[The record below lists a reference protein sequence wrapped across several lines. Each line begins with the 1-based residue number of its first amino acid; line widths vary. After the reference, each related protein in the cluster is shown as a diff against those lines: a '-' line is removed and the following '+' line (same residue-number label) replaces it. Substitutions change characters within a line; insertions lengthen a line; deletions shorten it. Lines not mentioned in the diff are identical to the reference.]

1 MFISSV
7 QLQRLLSIVG
17 ATFVALACGTNYVY
31 SAWAPQFAE
40 RLKLS
45 STESNLIGAAGNL
58 GMYASGIPIGLL
70 VDSKGPRPGIL
81 IGIVALWLGY
91 FPIHRAYVSGHGS
104 MSVPAL
110 CFFMLFSGVG
120 SGAGFSG
127 AIKAA
132 ASNFPDHRGT
142 ATAFPLAAFGLSAF
156 FFSTLSAFA
165 FPENT
170 GQFLLLLAIGTPS
183 ILLVC
188 FFFVRLIPRSS
199 SYSSLTSASNLPSN
213 SSQLHRTKS
222 RDSHHRNSSEIG
234 MTHEPSNLP
243 IPQDSTSGSA
253 GCSESAAPILDPDE
267 TSSLMARSISP
278 RSSKDSFYDED
289 SPVNPRRDSRYAD
302 VRGWSMIS
310 TVEFWQ
316 LFILL
321 GLFTGIGLM
330 TINNIG
336 NNVKALWNYFD
347 DSANSE
353 FIQKRQMMHVSTIS
367 ILSCVGRLL
376 SGMLINSERLF
387 SSPGDTD
394 RYKISVS
401 KGIGSDILVK
411 KLHMS
416 RFWCLFTS
424 AVIFCAAQLAGFTIS
439 DPHMLIA
446 VSGLT
451 GLAYGFL
458 FGVFPSLVAHTFGV
472 GGISQNWGVMCFS
485 PVVWGNLFNLLYGS
499 IYDTNSTVLPDGELD
514 CKEGLKC
521 YSTSYIITFYAGL
534 AGAAITLW
542 TIWHERRIL
551 GRLGGKELHERIA

>member
-1 MFISSV
+1 MFTSSI
-7 QLQRLLSIVG
+7 QLRRLLSIVG

-45 STESNLIGAAGNL
+45 STESNLIGTAGNL
-58 GMYASGIPIGLL
+58 GMYASGIPVGLL
-70 VDSKGPRPGIL
+70 VDAKGPKPGIL
-81 IGIVALWLGY
+81 IGIVALGVGY
-91 FPIHRAYVSGHGS
+91 FPIHRAYVSGQGS
-104 MSVPAL
+104 MGVPAL
-110 CFFMLFSGVG
+110 CFFMLLSGVG

-142 ATAFPLAAFGLSAF
+142 ATSFPLAAFGLSAF

-165 FPENT
+165 FPDNT
-170 GQFLLLLAIGTPS
+170 GQFLLLLSIGTPA
-183 ILLVC
+183 ILFVC
-188 FFFVRLIPRSS
+188 SFFVKLIPRSFP
-199 SYSSLTSASNLPSN
+199 YSSLPTETNLLAS

-234 MTHEPSNLP
+234 RPHETSNSTTF
-243 IPQDSTSGSA
+243 QDTTSGSA
-253 GCSESAAPILDPDE
+253 GYSESAAPNLDPDE
-267 TSSLMARSISP
+267 TSSLMTGSLSP
-278 RSSKDSFYDED
+278 RSSKDSFGDED
-289 SPVNPRRDSRYAD
+289 TSVNHGRDSRYAD
-302 VRGWSMIS
+302 VRGWSMVP

-316 LFILL
+316 LFVLL

-336 NNVKALWNYFD
+336 NNVKALWKFYD
-347 DSANSE
+347 DSADSE
-353 FIQKRQMMHVSTIS
+353 FIQKRQMMHVSALS

-376 SGMLINSERLF
+376 SG
-387 SSPGDTD
+387 
-394 RYKISVS
+394 
-401 KGIGSDILVK
+401 IGSDFLVK

-424 AVIFCAAQLAGFTIS
+424 AIIFCAAQVAGFMIS
-439 DPHMLIA
+439 DPNFLIA

-485 PVVWGNLFNLLYGS
+485 PVIWGNIFNLMYGS
-499 IYDTNSTVLPDGELD
+499 IYDTHSIVLPDGERD
-514 CKEGLKC
+514 CREGLKC

-542 TIWHERRIL
+542 TIWHERQVL
-551 GRLGGKELHERIA
+551 GRLGGKEFHERTA

>member
-1 MFISSV
+1 MFTSSI

-45 STESNLIGAAGNL
+45 STESNLIGTAGNL

-70 VDSKGPRPGIL
+70 IDSKGPRPGIF
-81 IGIVALWLGY
+81 IGIVALGVGY
-91 FPIHRAYVSGHGS
+91 FQPVTDSSAAYVAGQGS
-104 MSVPAL
+104 MGVPAL
-110 CFFMLFSGVG
+110 CFFMLLSGVG

-156 FFSTLSAFA
+156 FFSSLSAFA
-165 FPENT
+165 FPDNT

-188 FFFVRLIPRSS
+188 SFFVRLIPRSS
-199 SYSSLTSASNLPSN
+199 PYSSLASEPNQLSN

-234 MTHEPSNLP
+234 TPHDPSNLP
-243 IPQDSTSGSA
+243 TSQDATSGSA
-253 GCSESAAPILDPDE
+253 GYSECAAPTLDPDE
-267 TSSLMARSISP
+267 TSSLLASP

-289 SPVNPRRDSRYAD
+289 SSINPRRDSRYAD
-302 VRGWSMIS
+302 VRGWSMVP

-336 NNVKALWNYFD
+336 NTVKALWKYYD
-347 DSANSE
+347 DSADSE
-353 FIQKRQMMHVSTIS
+353 FIQTRQMMHVSTLS

-376 SGMLINSERLF
+376 S
-387 SSPGDTD
+387 
-394 RYKISVS
+394 
-401 KGIGSDILVK
+401 GIGSDILVK

-424 AVIFCAAQLAGFTIS
+424 AVIFCVAQLAGFMIS
-439 DPHMLIA
+439 DPHMLIS

-458 FGVFPSLVAHTFGV
+458 FGVFPSLVAHTFGI

-485 PVVWGNLFNLLYGS
+485 PVIWGNIFNLLYGS
-499 IYDTNSTVLPDGELD
+499 IYDSHSAVLPDGELD
-514 CKEGLKC
+514 CQEGLKC
-521 YSTSYIITFYAGL
+521 YSTSYIITFYASL
-534 AGAAITLW
+534 AGAVITLW
-542 TIWHERRIL
+542 TIWHERQVL
-551 GRLGGKELHERIA
+551 GRLGGKRSHERIA